1 VARTDDFQTLV
12 KEVAAAVMQAGP
24 AATPEWLQDPG
35 GPVAQKVTA
44 AIAKTGEN
52 MAAPRCAFFASDGVI
67 GQYIHLG
74 GKIGVM
80 VELRGAPEA
89 LETEAA
95 RTLLKELAMH
105 IAASSPQYVRRDEVP
120 ADALER
126 ERGIYRAQLEGQNK
140 PANVIDKIVEGKL
153 GSFFEQIVLVEQPSI
168 RDPKVRVKQ
177 MIADAVKAAGSP
189 IDVARFVRLRVGE
202 AAV

>member
-1 VARTDDFQTLV
+1 
-12 KEVAAAVMQAGP
+12 
-24 AATPEWLQDPG
+24 
-35 GPVAQKVTA
+35 VTA

-153 GSFFEQIVLVEQPSI
+153 GSYYAQVCLVDQPSV
-168 RDPKVRVKQ
+168 RDPNVTIQQ
-177 MIADAVKAAGSP
+177 MLQAATAKTGENVTVS
-189 IDVARFVRLRVGE
+189 RFVRFKLGDHTE
-202 AAV
+202 